1 MDDEQAAD
9 VVEGEYLICLL
20 WDKRDQIDLDSI
32 LGLPAE
38 GMTVRMS
45 TRTKAGG
52 RTCNVS

>member
-1 MDDEQAAD
+1 

-32 LGLPAE
+32 LGLSAE